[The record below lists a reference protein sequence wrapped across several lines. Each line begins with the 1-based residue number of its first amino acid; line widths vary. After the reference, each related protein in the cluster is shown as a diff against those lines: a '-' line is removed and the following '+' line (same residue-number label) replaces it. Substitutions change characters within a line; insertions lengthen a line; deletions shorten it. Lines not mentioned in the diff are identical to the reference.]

1 MSKVQKPEGKTVVYN
16 QCSQWKHNCSQVKEQ
31 LSLSERVF
39 QCECGLVKDRDWNAS
54 LNIRNEGLRLL
65 V

>member
-1 MSKVQKPEGKTVVYN
+1 M
-16 QCSQWKHNCSQVKEQ
+16 
-31 LSLSERVF
+31 SLSERVF
-39 QCECGLVKDRDWNAS
+39 QCECGVVKDRDWNAS